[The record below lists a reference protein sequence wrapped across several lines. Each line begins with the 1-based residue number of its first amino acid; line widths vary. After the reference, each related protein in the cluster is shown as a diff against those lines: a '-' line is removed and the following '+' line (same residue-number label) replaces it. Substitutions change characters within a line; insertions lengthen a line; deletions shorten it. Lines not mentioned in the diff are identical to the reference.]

1 MKLLIDQGFF
11 TKLDEEVLHRGSLL
25 SCLQLHQLNH
35 YAPLVVER
43 YKLERFTDNK
53 FWIGR
58 AEWQLMIEEA
68 LQNSMTSGREVK
80 LQTLLTSAF
89 TFYAT
94 WRPGSMGWS
103 FEEYRKRELVSN
115 P

>member
-1 MKLLIDQGFF
+1 MKKFSIVSF
-11 TKLDEEVLHRGSLL
+11 LHLVCYITNSILTFP
-25 SCLQLHQLNH
+25 S
-35 YAPLVVER
+35 VVEH
-43 YKLERFTDNK
+43 YKLERFMDNK

-68 LQNSMTSGREVK
+68 LENSMTSGREVK
-80 LQTLLTSAF
+80 LQALLTSAF

-103 FEEYRKRELVSN
+103 HEEYRKRELVSKL
-115 P
+115 